1 MLSEDQTLNNI
12 LISILEILK
21 REYGL
26 SGNLTEMVAYED
38 LNFRLDT
45 RNGKKLLVKITMN
58 PEERD
63 FVLSQNKVL
72 LNLSGSITP
81 KPFPTKNGKYHVEI
95 TISGLSHPLRVLSFI
110 EGDFLGEVE
119 PDKVFFSNFGNVL
132 GQLDKELEPMANP
145 VLKCHSHEWDL
156 ARFQELKPLAEFISD
171 PELKRLVLY
180 FFMKHHE
187 EVIPVYH
194 LLSKGLIHGDAN
206 EWNVLVERQKAE
218 APYSVKGLIDF
229 GDMVY
234 SARVHEIAIALAYS
248 LNADNTP
255 LSCAEKFVSAYHH
268 INPLSQLE
276 ISSLYYLIAARL
288 STIIIQAAR
297 KKHEQPNSKYHQ
309 ISAAPAQKLLKAWIR
324 INPLKFEKE
333 LMNGC
338 EITDNH
344 KKTDKRQMT
353 NDK

>member
-1 MLSEDQTLNNI
+1 MKPNQNIIDILNQ
-12 LISILEILK
+12 
-21 REYGL
+21 EYGL
-26 SGNLTEMVAYED
+26 SGKLREMVAYED
-38 LNFRLDT
+38 LNFRLET
-45 RNGKKLLVKITMN
+45 QNGKKLLVKITMN
-58 PEERD
+58 PDERD
-63 FVLSQNKVL
+63 FVLAQNKVL
-72 LNLSGSITP
+72 LNLTGNITP
-81 KPFPTKNGKYHVEI
+81 KPLSTRNGKYHVDI
-95 TISGLSHPLRVLSFI
+95 TISGISHPLRVLSFI

-119 PDKVFFSNFGNVL
+119 PEKAFFSSFGDVL
-132 GQLDKELEPMANP
+132 GQLDKELEAMANP

-156 ARFQELKPLAEFISD
+156 ARFQELKPLTEFISD

-194 LLSKGLIHGDAN
+194 LLTKGLIHGDAN
-206 EWNVLVERQKAE
+206 EWNVLVEKQNTETPFR
-218 APYSVKGLIDF
+218 VKGLIDF
-229 GDMVY
+229 GDMTY

-255 LSCAEKFVSAYHH
+255 LACAEKFVSAYHH
-268 INPLSQLE
+268 INPLSKIE
-276 ISSLYYLIAARL
+276 ISLLYYLIAARL

-324 INPLKFEKE
+324 INPLIFEKE

-344 KKTDKRQMT
+344 
-353 NDK
+353 